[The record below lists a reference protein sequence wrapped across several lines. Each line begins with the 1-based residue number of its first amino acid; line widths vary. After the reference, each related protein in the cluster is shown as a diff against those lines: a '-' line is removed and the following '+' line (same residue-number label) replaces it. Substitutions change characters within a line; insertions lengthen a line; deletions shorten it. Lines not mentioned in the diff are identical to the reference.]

1 MENVFPETIC
11 SKSYFKKTNADD
23 HLQSRIRN
31 HCVMDK
37 IAVYQKIIVSLINE
51 IAAKPYGNAPGI
63 ERQVITDFSNNH
75 FQLINIGWHR
85 GCYTFS
91 PLLHFDIRD
100 GKIWV
105 QHNDTEI
112 EIGDEL
118 VARGVDHKDVV
129 FGFIPEN
136 ERSLVKI
143 AIA

>member
-1 MENVFPETIC
+1 
-11 SKSYFKKTNADD
+11 
-23 HLQSRIRN
+23 
-31 HCVMDK
+31 MDK
-37 IAVYQKIIVSLINE
+37 IAVYQKFIINLLEE
-51 IAAKPYGNAPGI
+51 IAARPYGNAPEI
-63 ERQVITDFSNNH
+63 EQQVIADLQRNH
-75 FQLINIGWHR
+75 FQLINVGWHR
-85 GCYTFS
+85 GRFIFS